1 MSRPPGDRK
10 ASFGLYLVTDRR
22 QCPEGALVERV
33 EAAIEGGVSMVQL
46 REKDLD
52 GRPLRE
58 LAEALLRVCRRRGV
72 PLLVNDRVDV
82 AVAAGAD
89 GVHLPGDSFRVAE
102 ARTLLGERALIGVS
116 THAPEEVAEAAAEGA
131 DFAVFGPVFETPSK
145 APYGA
150 AQGLERLG
158 AAVRAACLPV
168 LAIGGMT
175 PERATAARR
184 IGAAGAAV
192 ISAILAAPDAA
203 AAAREFVV
211 ARSPGKP

>member
-1 MSRPPGDRK
+1 
-10 ASFGLYLVTDRR
+10 
-22 QCPEGALVERV
+22 
-33 EAAIEGGVSMVQL
+33 
-46 REKDLD
+46 
-52 GRPLRE
+52 
-58 LAEALLRVCRRRGV
+58 LRVCRRRDV

-82 AVAAGAD
+82 ALAAGAD

-102 ARTLLGERALIGVS
+102 ARALLGERALIGVS
-116 THAPEEVAEAAAEGA
+116 THAPEEVAAAAAEGA

-145 APYGA
+145 AAYGA
-150 AQGLERLG
+150 PQGLERLG
-158 AAVRAACLPV
+158 AAVRAASLPV

-192 ISAILAAPDAA
+192 VSAILAAPDPA

-211 ARSPGKP
+211 ARPPGKP